1 MAQNIKKEVQKNKS
15 ISYTNKDFNSLRQEL
30 QNHMLTHFSDNII
43 DFSDSSL
50 GGMLLDLGAYVGDV
64 MTYYMDHQF
73 NENSI
78 ENAVE
83 RKNVERLIRESG
95 LEIPS
100 ASPSFVEVELSIVVN
115 AELNSSGD
123 YQPRTL
129 DLPVI
134 KKNSI
139 FSSTSNIDF
148 ALLED
153 VDFSKKDDSGA
164 LLALIEIGLIRNNN
178 PVNYILKRK
187 GMTSSAT
194 SSSENFVIED
204 KLVPFRTITLSQGS
218 VNEITSIID
227 SSGDRYYEVDALSQ
241 DTVYTYYDNS
251 AYDLINVP
259 FRMEIQHAPKR
270 FIKNRSVNSGLT
282 TIRFGSGDEQNF
294 DEDIIPDPSEH
305 AIKMF
310 GDKETLPSIAID
322 PSSFLDTQTLGI
334 SPRNT
339 TLVVNYTHGGGLVH
353 NVSAGEVNSI
363 KTLLTTFKT
372 GTSISSEVN
381 VRGSLTVSNPKRAS
395 GGEDEPTLDDL
406 RNIAIFNRNAQNRI
420 VTREDLIAR
429 IYSMPSSFGRVF
441 RAAVADNPRNPR
453 GAQIFLISRD
463 SSSKLITTTDTIK
476 KNLVTYLNRFRLVS
490 DSIDV
495 LDAAILNFAINYTVT
510 IEKGFLGEIVLNSIN
525 SKLQKYV
532 SIANT
537 QIHKPLITGELQN
550 LIQNTPG
557 VVSVINMNVN
567 SKSGTIDGNPYSP
580 VSFKTADL
588 LDRGFIFPPV
598 GGIFELKYPNEDIV
612 GSLL

>member
-1 MAQNIKKEVQKNKS
+1 MAKNIKKEVQKNKS

-43 DFSDSSL
+43 DFSDASL

-78 ENAVE
+78 ENAIE

-100 ASPSFVEVELSIVVN
+100 ASPSFVEVEVTVIVN
-115 AELNSSGD
+115 AEINSAGS
-123 YQPRTL
+123 YQPKTL
-129 DLPVI
+129 DLPTI
-134 KKNSI
+134 KKNSV
-139 FSSTSNIDF
+139 FSSVSNVDF
-148 ALLED
+148 VLVED
-153 VDFSKKDDSGA
+153 IDFSKTDDNGD
-164 LLALIEIGLIRNNN
+164 LLATVEVGLTRNNN
-178 PVNYILKRK
+178 PINYILKRK
-187 GMTSSAT
+187 GMTTSAKT
-194 SSSENFVIED
+194 SSEDFVIED
-204 KLVPFRTITLSQGS
+204 KLVPFRTISLSQGS
-218 VNEITSIID
+218 VNEIISIID
-227 SSGDRYYEVDALSQ
+227 SSGDRYYEVDSLSQ
-241 DTVYTYYDNS
+241 DTVYTYYENS
-251 AYDLINVP
+251 AYDAIGVP

-270 FIKNRSVNSGLT
+270 FIKSRSINTGVT
-282 TIRFGSGDEQNF
+282 TIRFGSGDEENF

-310 GDKETLPSIAID
+310 GDKETLPAIAID
-322 PSSFLDTQTLGI
+322 PQSFLDTQTLGI

-339 TLVVNYTHGGGLVH
+339 TLTVTYTHGGGLSH
-353 NVSAGEVNSI
+353 NVSAGEVNGI
-363 KTLLTTFKT
+363 KTLLTKFKT
-372 GTSISSEVN
+372 GTSISSEVS
-381 VRGSLTVSNPKRAS
+381 VRGSTSVNNPNRAS
-395 GGEDEPTLDDL
+395 GGEDEPSLDDL
-406 RNIAIFNRNAQNRI
+406 RNIAMFNRNAQNRI

-463 SSSKLITTTDTIK
+463 SGGKLITTTDTIK

-490 DSIDV
+490 DSMDV
-495 LDAAILNFAINYTVT
+495 LDASIHNFGINYTIT
-510 IEKGFLGEIVLNSIN
+510 IEKGYLGEIVLNAVN
-525 SKLQKYV
+525 AKLQKYV
-532 SIANT
+532 SIANS

-557 VVSVINMNVN
+557 VVSIISMNVV
-567 SKSGTIDGNPYSP
+567 SKSGTVDGNFYSS

-588 LDRGFIFPPV
+588 LDRGFIFPPA
-598 GGIFELKYPNEDIV
+598 GGIFELKYPNEDII